1 MAKVYVPEKATCMPD
16 KKVFLARA
24 GARYAFLVKEKEFM
38 ERANRLFLEGFSHI
52 DPVIYYIT
60 SDSQTLLPQLLPS
73 IFQGV
78 KQVTVFLSTLG
89 EEIDNLISSY
99 LNRGKTFDAFLLDA
113 WASEALEALNES
125 FDKELRQKFGEG
137 TMRFS
142 PGYGDVDIRMNQYI
156 VKELI
161 RVENV
166 RVLSSGEMVPRKT
179 TTCMIGWYQ

>member
-1 MAKVYVPEKATCMPD
+1 VTQVYMPEKKSCMPD
-16 KKVFLARA
+16 KKIFLARA
-24 GARYAFLVKEKEFM
+24 GARYSFLVKERDFM

-52 DPVIYYIT
+52 DPVIYHIT
-60 SDSQTLLPQLLPS
+60 SDANVLPPQLLPS

-78 KQVTVFLSTLG
+78 KRVTVFLSTLG
-89 EEIDNLISSY
+89 EAIDNLINSY

-125 FDKELRQKFGEG
+125 IDKELRQKFGEG

-166 RVLSSGEMVPRKT
+166 RVLSSGEMAPRKT

>member
-1 MAKVYVPEKATCMPD
+1 
-16 KKVFLARA
+16 
-24 GARYAFLVKEKEFM
+24 
-38 ERANRLFLEGFSHI
+38 
-52 DPVIYYIT
+52 
-60 SDSQTLLPQLLPS
+60 
-73 IFQGV
+73 
-78 KQVTVFLSTLG
+78 
-89 EEIDNLISSY
+89 
-99 LNRGKTFDAFLLDA
+99 LLDA

>member
-1 MAKVYVPEKATCMPD
+1 VAKVYVPEKATCMPD

-24 GARYAFLVKEKEFM
+24 GARYAFLVKEKDFM

-89 EEIDNLISSY
+89 GEIDNLLSSY
-99 LNRGKTFDAFLLDA
+99 LNRGKTFDAFLIYA
-113 WASEALEALNES
+113 WAAEALEALNES

-142 PGYGDVDIRMNQYI
+142 PSYGDVDIRMNQYI

-166 RVLSSGEMVPRKT
+166 RVLSSGEMAPRKT